1 MARQEFDNSLHKLET
16 EIKIMVS
23 QVELSIEKA
32 MKSLIEQDLVLA
44 DEVIKN
50 DDVIDKM
57 QDDLEKLCI
66 DLIRRE
72 QPVAGDLREI
82 VACMYVIEELERIG
96 DYAEGIAVLTN
107 RMGVRPLPTDLVIIP
122 QISNISISMLKTST
136 ETFLLKNAD
145 EVKKRYKK
153 LQKEDTKLDNL
164 YKDVQERL
172 IELMKRKPNEIERAT
187 FLLWVAH
194 NLERI
199 ADRSINI
206 AERSMFLVGN

>member
-72 QPVAGDLREI
+72 QPLAGDLREI

-122 QISNISISMLKTST
+122 QISIISISMLKTST

-145 EVKKRYKK
+145 EVNERYKK
-153 LQKEDTKLDNL
+153 LQKEDTKLDKL

>member
-72 QPVAGDLREI
+72 QPLAGDLREI

-107 RMGVRPLPTDLVIIP
+107 RMGIRPLPTDLVIIP
-122 QISNISISMLKTST
+122 QISIISISMLKTST

-145 EVKKRYKK
+145 EVKNRYKK
-153 LQKEDTKLDNL
+153 LQKEDTKLDKL

>member
-72 QPVAGDLREI
+72 QPLAGDLREI

-107 RMGVRPLPTDLVIIP
+107 RMGIRPLPTDLVIIP
-122 QISNISISMLKTST
+122 QISIISISMLKTST
-136 ETFLLKNAD
+136 ETFLLKNAN
-145 EVKKRYKK
+145 EVKNRYKK
-153 LQKEDTKLDNL
+153 LQKEDTKLDKL

>member
-32 MKSLIEQDLVLA
+32 IKSLIEQDLVLA

-50 DDVIDKM
+50 DDIIDKM

-72 QPVAGDLREI
+72 QPLAGDLREI

-122 QISNISISMLKTST
+122 QISIISISMLKTST

-145 EVKKRYKK
+145 EVKNRYKK
-153 LQKEDTKLDNL
+153 LQKEDTRLDKL
-164 YKDVQERL
+164 YKDVQEKL

>member
-72 QPVAGDLREI
+72 QPLAGDLREI

-122 QISNISISMLKTST
+122 QISIISISMLKTST
-136 ETFLLKNAD
+136 ETFLLKNAN
-145 EVKKRYKK
+145 EVKNRYKK
-153 LQKEDTKLDNL
+153 LQKEDTKLDKL

>member
-1 MARQEFDNSLHKLET
+1 M
-16 EIKIMVS
+16 
-23 QVELSIEKA
+23 
-32 MKSLIEQDLVLA
+32 
-44 DEVIKN
+44 
-50 DDVIDKM
+50 
-57 QDDLEKLCI
+57 
-66 DLIRRE
+66 
-72 QPVAGDLREI
+72 
-82 VACMYVIEELERIG
+82 
-96 DYAEGIAVLTN
+96 GI
-107 RMGVRPLPTDLVIIP
+107 RPLPTDLVIIP
-122 QISNISISMLKTST
+122 QISIISISMLKTST

-145 EVKKRYKK
+145 EVKNRYKK
-153 LQKEDTKLDNL
+153 LQKEDTKLDKL

>member
-50 DDVIDKM
+50 DDIIDKM

-72 QPVAGDLREI
+72 HPLAGDLREI

>member
-32 MKSLIEQDLVLA
+32 IKSLIEQDLVLA

-50 DDVIDKM
+50 DDIIDKM

-72 QPVAGDLREI
+72 QPLAGDLREI

-122 QISNISISMLKTST
+122 QISIISISMLKTST

-145 EVKKRYKK
+145 EVKNRYKK

>member
-32 MKSLIEQDLVLA
+32 IKSLIEQDLVLA

-50 DDVIDKM
+50 DDIIDKM

-72 QPVAGDLREI
+72 QPLAGDLREI

-122 QISNISISMLKTST
+122 QISIISISMLKTST
-136 ETFLLKNAD
+136 ETFLLKNAN
-145 EVKKRYKK
+145 EVKNRYKK

-199 ADRSINI
+199 ADRAINI

>member
-32 MKSLIEQDLVLA
+32 IKSLIEQDLVLA

-50 DDVIDKM
+50 DDIIDKM

-72 QPVAGDLREI
+72 QPLAGDLREI

-107 RMGVRPLPTDLVIIP
+107 RMGIRPLPTDLVIIP
-122 QISNISISMLKTST
+122 QISIISISMLKTST

>member
-122 QISNISISMLKTST
+122 QISIISISMLKTST

-153 LQKEDTKLDNL
+153 LQKEDTKLDKL
-164 YKDVQERL
+164 YKDVQGRL

>member
-32 MKSLIEQDLVLA
+32 IKSLIEQDLVLA

-72 QPVAGDLREI
+72 QPLAGDLREI

-122 QISNISISMLKTST
+122 QISIISISMLKTST
-136 ETFLLKNAD
+136 ETFLLKNAN
-145 EVKKRYKK
+145 EVKNRYKK

-199 ADRSINI
+199 ADRAINI

>member
-50 DDVIDKM
+50 DDIIDKM

-72 QPVAGDLREI
+72 HPLAGDLREI

-122 QISNISISMLKTST
+122 QISNISI
-136 ETFLLKNAD
+136 D
-145 EVKKRYKK
+145 EVKNRYKK
-153 LQKEDTKLDNL
+153 LQKEDTRLDKL

>member
-32 MKSLIEQDLVLA
+32 IKSLIEQDLVLA

-72 QPVAGDLREI
+72 QPLAGDLREI

-122 QISNISISMLKTST
+122 QISIISISMLKTST
-136 ETFLLKNAD
+136 ETFLLKNAN
-145 EVKKRYKK
+145 EVKNRYKK